1 MLPAFILVF
10 ILIKYQQNRSG
21 KWLVYLSLSASLGLV
36 WSHEFLYLILGTFLS
51 ILLIGFLAKNNFLE
65 VLKKIFLFAFMTFIL
80 LILQLSPFKLVSN
93 YLDQFR
99 TNSSGYFFAWG
110 MSFQWGLGLIYL
122 ILFFAVPILLFIYLS
137 TTLSLVGSQNPKA
150 ASYTPLLPIAIA
162 ALLFYFKFLN
172 WADWHLSQPTNLL
185 LILLVFWASVTF
197 SVAKFQIFGLAT
209 SLLIVFTVLTSF
221 TAGIGDLQYRP
232 SSNYSSTIGFMD
244 LPTSSYESRV
254 NAVRS
259 TFKKYIGSE
268 SNTPILDFGNEP
280 LTWFGVS
287 KFRPAAGIDKVL
299 NIASSSS
306 QNTVITKLESDM
318 PKAVIWS
325 GEFGY
330 WDSLFNGTWMRQY
343 ELTHFILSNYEPVA
357 SEGRY
362 VLMMRDK
369 KNMLDV
375 DAKNL
380 MLVDKC
386 DWALGAPKFIS
397 PGNFQTMIS
406 MSNQDFITS
415 TKDQNTSNFVT
426 NDSFSYGGFAVESNK
441 DTQITMSGVG
451 STKGK
456 IIFTV
461 RKSMRPQVVWLGG
474 CAAWYYQHAN
484 SQWNIDFGDAKVKLL
499 PIRSPNE

>member
-1 MLPAFILVF
+1 
-10 ILIKYQQNRSG
+10 
-21 KWLVYLSLSASLGLV
+21 
-36 WSHEFLYLILGTFLS
+36 
-51 ILLIGFLAKNNFLE
+51 
-65 VLKKIFLFAFMTFIL
+65 
-80 LILQLSPFKLVSN
+80 
-93 YLDQFR
+93 
-99 TNSSGYFFAWG
+99 
-110 MSFQWGLGLIYL
+110 
-122 ILFFAVPILLFIYLS
+122 
-137 TTLSLVGSQNPKA
+137 
-150 ASYTPLLPIAIA
+150 
-162 ALLFYFKFLN
+162 
-172 WADWHLSQPTNLL
+172 
-185 LILLVFWASVTF
+185 
-197 SVAKFQIFGLAT
+197 
-209 SLLIVFTVLTSF
+209 
-221 TAGIGDLQYRP
+221 
-232 SSNYSSTIGFMD
+232 
-244 LPTSSYESRV
+244 
-254 NAVRS
+254 
-259 TFKKYIGSE
+259 
-268 SNTPILDFGNEP
+268 
-280 LTWFGVS
+280 
-287 KFRPAAGIDKVL
+287 
-299 NIASSSS
+299 
-306 QNTVITKLESDM
+306 M

-343 ELTHFILSNYEPVA
+343 DLTHFILSNYEPVA

-380 MLVDKC
+380 MLMDKC
-386 DWALGAPKFIS
+386 DWALGAPKFIP

-415 TKDQNTSNFVT
+415 TKDQNISNFVT
-426 NDSFSYGGFAVESNK
+426 NESFSYGGFAVESNR

-461 RKSMRPQVVWLGG
+461 RKSLRPQVVWLGG